1 MTEWKMNCLLD
12 VSYPPNMLRRSFIT
26 RRMNT
31 CDFSKEIYILLSR
44 EKKEQHMKMLQS
56 NL

>member
-1 MTEWKMNCLLD
+1 MTEWKMNCLMD

-44 EKKEQHMKMLQS
+44 EKKEDQMKMLQS
-56 NL
+56 IL